1 MTDCIFC
8 KMVAKE
14 IEPKIVF
21 ENERILAFYD
31 INPHAPVHVL
41 LIPKK
46 HIPSLAEVTPE
57 DQALLGEL
65 QVVAA
70 QIAEELGIAESGYRI
85 VSNCRAD
92 SGQEVPHLHYHLLGG
107 KPLATFW

>member
-1 MTDCIFC
+1 M
-8 KMVAKE
+8 
-14 IEPKIVF
+14 
-21 ENERILAFYD
+21 
-31 INPHAPVHVL
+31 HVL

-70 QIAEELGIAESGYRI
+70 QIAEDLGIAESGYRI